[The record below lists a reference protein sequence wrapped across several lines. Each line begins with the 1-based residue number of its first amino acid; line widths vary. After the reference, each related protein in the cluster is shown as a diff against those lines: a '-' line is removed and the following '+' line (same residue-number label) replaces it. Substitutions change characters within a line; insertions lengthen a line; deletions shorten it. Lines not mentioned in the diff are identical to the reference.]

1 MAKKHVDNQKIH
13 LLVLQESIWQ
23 IEEKIDSTLAELAK
37 QETVLF
43 KIRSLARDIEQMLGL
58 KLARRLKRRPL
69 K

>member
-23 IEEKIDSTLAELAK
+23 IEEKIDKTLVELAK
-37 QETVLF
+37 QEAVLR
-43 KIRSLARDIEQMLGL
+43 KIRSLAHDVEQMLGM
-58 KLARRLKRRPL
+58 KLARRLKARPL